1 MRPRFALAG
10 RAKAPVTTWSE
21 VELMKCEWVRE
32 NIVLQVY
39 GELAD
44 DARHELE
51 QHVARCADCAA
62 ELKAEQDF
70 HALLAQDRAADPTP
84 NLVAASRMR
93 LQEALETAK
102 QGSVW
107 SRLAFDPAIW
117 LRQVRFSPAL
127 ASAILIV
134 GFAGGVTTT
143 YKLYGTRPTNTA
155 VVQNPSNPNPVPTEA
170 SITGI
175 SSIVQ
180 QPGTNQISIKYNTV
194 ATQEAQGSLNDEK
207 IQQLLLYA
215 ARNNYNTGVRVDSV
229 DLLAQKSGDM
239 QVREALMY
247 ALQNDTNPGVRLK
260 SLDALGNYVK
270 NDTNVRDAVLRALVN
285 DGNSGV
291 RIEALRLIEPV
302 KADGSVRGVLM
313 ALAAKDTSQYI
324 KSQARTMLAQL
335 PEID

>member
-1 MRPRFALAG
+1 
-10 RAKAPVTTWSE
+10 
-21 VELMKCEWVRE
+21 MKCEWVRE
-32 NIVLQVY
+32 NIVLHVY

-44 DARHELE
+44 DVRHELE

-70 HALLAQDRAADPTP
+70 HAMLSQDRAEDPSP
-84 NLVAASRMR
+84 NLLTSSRMR
-93 LQEALETAK
+93 LQEALETAE
-102 QGSVW
+102 QGKWW
-107 SRLAFDPAIW
+107 SRLVFDPAIW

-127 ASAILIV
+127 ASAILIL
-134 GFAGGVTTT
+134 GFAGGVGTT
-143 YKLYGTRPTNTA
+143 YRIYGSRGPLTPAITATNN
-155 VVQNPSNPNPVPTEA
+155 NPSGTEPSIA
-170 SITGI
+170 GIDSITP
-175 SSIVQ
+175 V
-180 QPGTNQISIKYNTV
+180 PGTNEVSIKYNTV
-194 ATQEAQGSLNDEK
+194 STQETHGSLNDQQ

-215 ARNNYNTGVRVDSV
+215 ARNNYNSGVRVDSV
-229 DLLAQKSGDM
+229 DLLAQRSSDM

-270 NDTNVRDAVLRALVN
+270 TDTNVRDAVLRALVN
-285 DGNSGV
+285 DSNTGV
-291 RIEALRLIEPV
+291 RIEALKLIEPV

-313 ALAAKDTSQYI
+313 ALAAKDQTTYI

>member
-1 MRPRFALAG
+1 
-10 RAKAPVTTWSE
+10 
-21 VELMKCEWVRE
+21 MKCEWVRE

-62 ELKAEQDF
+62 ELKAEQEF
-70 HALLAQDRAADPTP
+70 HGLLAEDRAADPTP
-84 NLVAASRMR
+84 NLLTSSRMR
-93 LQEALETAK
+93 LQEALETAQ
-102 QGSVW
+102 QGTFW
-107 SRLAFDPAIW
+107 SRLPFDPAHW

-127 ASAILIV
+127 ASAILIL
-134 GFAGGVTTT
+134 GFAGGVGTT
-143 YKLYGTRPTNTA
+143 YKLYAPRTPNIVALPNTPAA
-155 VVQNPSNPNPVPTEA
+155 VSDA
-170 SITGI
+170 SIAGI

-180 QPGTNQISIKYNTV
+180 DPGTNQVSIKYNAV
-194 ATQEAQGSLNDEK
+194 STQEVQGSLNDQK

-215 ARNNYNTGVRVDSV
+215 ARNNYNSGVRVDSV
-229 DLLAQKSGDM
+229 DLLAQRPGDA
-239 QVREALMY
+239 QVREALIY

-270 NDTNVRDAVLRALVN
+270 TDTNVRDAVLRALVN
-285 DGNSGV
+285 DSNSGL

-313 ALAAKDTSQYI
+313 ALAAKDQSTYI

>member
-1 MRPRFALAG
+1 
-10 RAKAPVTTWSE
+10 
-21 VELMKCEWVRE
+21 MKCEWVRE
-32 NIVLQVY
+32 NIVLSVY

-51 QHVARCADCAA
+51 QHVVRCADCAA
-62 ELKAEQDF
+62 ELKAEQEF
-70 HALLAQDRAADPTP
+70 HALLAQDRAADPSP

-93 LQEALETAK
+93 LQEGLETAK
-102 QGSVW
+102 QGSFF
-107 SRLAFDPAIW
+107 SRLAFDPANW
-117 LRQVRFSPAL
+117 LRQVKFSPAL
-127 ASAILIV
+127 ASVILIL
-134 GFAGGVTTT
+134 GFVGGVGTMHEI
-143 YKLYGTRPTNTA
+143 YGPRVTQGPEQAQGQKPATIPA
-155 VVQNPSNPNPVPTEA
+155 DA
-170 SITGI
+170 SIAGI

-180 QPGTNQISIKYNTV
+180 DPGTNQVSIKYNAV
-194 ATQEAQGSLNDEK
+194 STQEYQGPLNDQRVQE
-207 IQQLLLYA
+207 LLLYA
-215 ARNNYNTGVRVDSV
+215 ARNNYNSGVRVDSV
-229 DLLAQKSGDM
+229 GLLAQRSSDL

-270 NDTNVRDAVLRALVN
+270 NDTNVRDSVLRALVN
-285 DGNSGV
+285 DSNSGV

-313 ALAAKDTSQYI
+313 ALAAKDQSTYI